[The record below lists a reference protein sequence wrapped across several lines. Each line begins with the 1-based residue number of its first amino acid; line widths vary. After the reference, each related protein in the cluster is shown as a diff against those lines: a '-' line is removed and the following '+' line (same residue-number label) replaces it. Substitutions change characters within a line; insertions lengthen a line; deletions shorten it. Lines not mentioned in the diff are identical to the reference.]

1 MTTKRRGRGLA
12 AKTLALIAECQDILE
27 EIQPASVR
35 GVCYR
40 LFVRGLIP
48 DMSKNSTG
56 RISRVLT
63 TARKQGYIP
72 WEWIVDEH
80 RELERAAQWDDPED
94 YVETVKRAYR
104 RDQWAHQSCEVEIWS
119 EKGTM
124 RGILNPVLDKYGV
137 GFRVH
142 HGFSSTTVMQKV
154 AASTQN
160 NDKPLVVFYLGDWD
174 PSGMYM
180 SEVDIPKRI
189 VEYGGRL
196 AFDRIGLTTEDIASP
211 ELAGLSFPASDKR
224 TDSRYSWFMKNIGN
238 KCWELDAMSPVM
250 IRNRVEEAILSMIDL
265 ELWDRYQAA
274 EEVELASLEDFLG
287 EWAKMKAA

>member
-1 MTTKRRGRGLA
+1 MTKPKGRGLA
-12 AKTLALIAECQDILE
+12 LKTLVLITECHDILE

-35 GVCYR
+35 AVCYR
-40 LFVRGLIP
+40 LFVNGWIP

-56 RISRVLT
+56 RISRILT
-63 TARKQGYIP
+63 TARKGGHIP

-80 RELERAAQWDDPED
+80 RELERAAQWSDPDD
-94 YVETVKRAYR
+94 YVESVKRSYR

-124 RGILNPVLDKYGV
+124 RGILKPVLDRYGV

-154 AASTQN
+154 AASTQG

-180 SEVDIPKRI
+180 SEADIPKRM

-196 AFDRIGLTTEDIASP
+196 AFDRIALTSTDIASS
-211 ELAGLSFPASDKR
+211 ELAKLSFLASDKCD
-224 TDSRYSWFMKNIGN
+224 DSRHSWFVKNIGTQ
-238 KCWELDAMSPVM
+238 CWELDAMSPVT
-250 IRNRVEEAILSMIDL
+250 IRDRVEASILDMIDM
-265 ELWDRYQAA
+265 ELWNRYQAA

-287 EWAKMKAA
+287 EWARMKAA